1 MAQPMTPATKP
12 GLGLCGGE
20 GAKEG
25 LGGADQMT
33 SGVEE
38 TEHGDS
44 GDKAGAVDPPK
55 ASSTIAE
62 PDHQGSGIN
71 ALASGF

>member
-25 LGGADQMT
+25 LGGTGQIKLLPLGHVNLPT
-33 SGVEE
+33 
-38 TEHGDS
+38 H
-44 GDKAGAVDPPK
+44 P
-55 ASSTIAE
+55 
-62 PDHQGSGIN
+62 
-71 ALASGF
+71 